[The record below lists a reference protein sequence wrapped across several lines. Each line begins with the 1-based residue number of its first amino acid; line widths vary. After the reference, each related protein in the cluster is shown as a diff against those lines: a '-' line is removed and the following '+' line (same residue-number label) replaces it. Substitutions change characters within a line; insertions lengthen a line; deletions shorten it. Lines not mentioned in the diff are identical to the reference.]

1 MECHYRRRFDN
12 KMSSLKKIPKEVN
25 ILPSKTLMIMECLA
39 DNWMPMRLLDI
50 AAKLNLNQPTVLRY
64 LAPLVQS
71 NYAYQEEDTLRY
83 GLTMKICKLGN
94 QVNSNLSI
102 RSIVSPYLNWLSS
115 NLQVSSC
122 LVTEQNFKALYI
134 DLAEKPGFVRNTFQH
149 IGKHAPLNATGSG
162 KVLLST
168 FSDRQLNEFIDA
180 MGLEQ
185 LTPNTIV
192 TKERLVVELEK
203 IRKCGYAVDSE
214 ECELGIRCVSLP
226 IYNFTDKIVAALSIF
241 DLPENL
247 NHERINQE
255 ALPNMNKIQQSISL
269 RMGSSVNPTYTI
281 SD

>member
-1 MECHYRRRFDN
+1 MA
-12 KMSSLKKIPKEVN
+12 STKKKQKEINV
-25 ILPSKTLMIMECLA
+25 LPSKTLLIMECLA

-50 AAKLNLNQPTVLRY
+50 AEKLNLSQPTVLRY

-83 GLTMKICKLGN
+83 GLTMKICKLSN

-134 DLAEKPGFVRNTFQH
+134 DLAEKPGFAVSTFQH

-168 FSDRQLNEFIDA
+168 YSDRQLNDFITT
-180 MGLEQ
+180 MGLEK
-185 LTPNTIV
+185 LTPNTIT
-192 TKERLVVELEK
+192 TKERLVNELDM
-203 IRKCGYAVDSE
+203 IRKYGYAIDSE

-226 IYNFTDKIVAALSIF
+226 IYNYTDKIIAALSLF

-255 ALPNMNKIQQSISL
+255 ILPTMNRIQQLISL
-269 RMGSSVNPTYTI
+269 RMGSSVKPTYKI
-281 SD
+281 YE